1 MVYKGV
7 YKGKTPVAV
16 KKMQANVRYEED
28 FIDEA
33 KTMK

>member
-1 MVYKGV
+1 MVYKGF

-16 KKMQANVRYEED
+16 KKMQANAMSEED